1 MSTDIQTYL
10 HIHTYMCT
18 FIHTVYIL
26 YTSFHLEKLIHTYKH
41 IRTDVISMYIY
52 VIRSVQCTIVHIHIC
67 TKTSI
72 CAIVHMEEYRKI

>member
-1 MSTDIQTYL
+1 M
-10 HIHTYMCT
+10 
-18 FIHTVYIL
+18 FYI
-26 YTSFHLEKLIHTYKH
+26 KAYKH
-41 IRTDVISMYIY
+41 LCTDVIFMYIY